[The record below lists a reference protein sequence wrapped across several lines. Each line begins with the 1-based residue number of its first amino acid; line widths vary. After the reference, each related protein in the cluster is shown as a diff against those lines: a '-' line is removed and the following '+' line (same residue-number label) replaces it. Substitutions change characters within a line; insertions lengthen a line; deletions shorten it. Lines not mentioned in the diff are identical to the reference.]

1 MKRRV
6 GFNNVIFR
14 TSGEIDR
21 GVLKKG
27 LITKTEW
34 DINDQRI
41 HEPVWEERYNYEV
54 NIISEIIEKGKYKT
68 ILELGPGPGVL
79 CSKLSSK
86 YNDLEYH
93 LVDIEAAK
101 ETNKRKNL
109 GGIFHVQNLDNTLD
123 TTHLPK
129 KIDLFIANDFLE
141 HVQNPSS
148 IIQKVKSLLDEH
160 GKVFISVPNWR
171 MGHEW
176 IYRGVFDW
184 DNFIYFMWQH
194 GFEFIDCQE
203 SNLKCQPNPRT
214 CNETSM
220 PEEMINSWNWYMLFK
235 RNDIDKEK

>member
-171 MGHEW
+171 MGHTF
-176 IYRGVFDW
+176 IYRGLFDY
-184 DNFIYFMWQH
+184 DNFIYFMYTH
-194 GFEFIDCQE
+194 GFEISGIWD
-203 SNLKCQPNPRT
+203 SPLKCGYSQKLSS
-214 CNETSM
+214 ES
-220 PEEMINSWNWYMLFK
+220 EMDDQLITSWNWYMLFDK
-235 RNDIDKEK
+235 RK